1 MSYIKQLQNNHPSQ
15 NNSIALID
23 CNNFYASCERIF
35 NPRLI
40 GKPIV
45 VLSNNDGCIIT
56 RSAEAKELGIKMGEP
71 YFKAKK
77 IIDKNNVRVFS
88 SNYSLYGDISQRVM
102 ETLARFAS
110 DVEIYSI
117 DEAFLGL
124 NGFENYELSKYCK
137 YIRRT
142 IKQWV
147 GIPVSIGVS
156 TTKTLSKIAN
166 NLAKKNKEYDGVCIL
181 KSWFDINEAL
191 KLTPIEDVWGIG
203 RRLSIFLKKYKINTA
218 YDFTQLDKGWI
229 RKNMGVV
236 GEKTFLELCGVSCI
250 ELELIPSD
258 KKSCCVSRSF
268 SKPVEKIDDLEESV
282 SSYGTRVAEKIRE
295 EGLVAESMS
304 IFVLTNYFNRKE
316 KQYSNSI
323 KLQLPYPT
331 NNSIKIVK
339 RALEGIK
346 KIYRQGYRYKKAGV
360 ILYGLTKAK
369 QTRGLLDYDRESS
382 DSIMNT
388 LDRINERYGSSTIR
402 LASEGVD
409 KSWSMRRESVSP
421 CYTTRFDD
429 LVEAK
434 LSL

>member
-124 NGFENYELSKYCK
+124 NGFENYELSKYCQ

-191 KLTPIEDVWGIG
+191 KLTSIEDVWGIG
-203 RRLSIFLKKYKINTA
+203 RRLSVFLKKYKINTA

-236 GEKTFLELCGVSCI
+236 GEKTFLELFGVSCI

-268 SKPVEKIDDLEESV
+268 SRPVEKIDDLEESV

>member
-1 MSYIKQLQNNHPSQ
+1 MSYIKQLQNNHSSLK
-15 NNSIALID
+15 NSIALID

-35 NPRLI
+35 NPKLI

-56 RSAEAKELGIKMGEP
+56 RSAEAKALGIKMGEP

-77 IIDKNNVRVFS
+77 IIEKNNVKVFS
-88 SNYSLYGDISQRVM
+88 SNYSLYGDMSQRVM
-102 ETLARFAS
+102 ETLARFAP

-117 DEAFLGL
+117 DEAFIGL
-124 NGFENYELSKYCK
+124 NGFANYELNTYCQ

-142 IKQWV
+142 VKQWV

-156 TTKTLSKIAN
+156 STKTLSKIAN
-166 NLAKKNKEYDGVCIL
+166 NLAKKDKQYEGVCIL
-181 KSWFDINEAL
+181 KSWFEINEAL

-203 RRLSIFLKKYKINTA
+203 RRLSVFLKKYKVNAA

-268 SKPVEKIDDLEESV
+268 SKPIEKISDLEESV
-282 SSYGTRVAEKIRE
+282 SSYGTRVTEKIRE

-304 IFVLTNYFNRKE
+304 VFVLTNYFNRKE

-323 KLQLPYPT
+323 KLQLPFPT

-339 RALEGIK
+339 RALQGIR
-346 KIYRQGYRYKKAGV
+346 KIYREGYRYKKAGV
-360 ILYGLTKAK
+360 ILYGLSKSSQVK
-369 QTRGLLDYDRESS
+369 GLLDYDRESS
-382 DSIMNT
+382 DMIMNT
-388 LDRINERYGSSTIR
+388 MDRINGRYGSSTIR
-402 LASEGVD
+402 LASEGIE
-409 KSWSMRRESVSP
+409 KSWRMRRESVSP
-421 CYTTRFDD
+421 CYTTNFDD
-429 LVEAK
+429 LVEVK
-434 LSL
+434 I

>member
-77 IIDKNNVRVFS
+77 IIDKNNVKVFS

-124 NGFENYELSKYCK
+124 NGFENYELSKYCQ

-191 KLTPIEDVWGIG
+191 KLTSIEDVWGIG
-203 RRLSIFLKKYKINTA
+203 RRLSVFLKKYKINTA

-236 GEKTFLELCGVSCI
+236 GEKTLLELCGVSCI

>member
-1 MSYIKQLQNNHPSQ
+1 MSYIKQLQNNHTSQ

-77 IIDKNNVRVFS
+77 IIDKNNVKVFS

-124 NGFENYELSKYCK
+124 NGFENYELSKYCQ

-191 KLTPIEDVWGIG
+191 KLTSIEDVWGIG
-203 RRLSIFLKKYKINTA
+203 RRLSVFLKKYKINTA

>member
-1 MSYIKQLQNNHPSQ
+1 MSYIKQLQNNHSSLD
-15 NNSIALID
+15 NSIALID

-35 NPRLI
+35 NPKLI

-56 RSAEAKELGIKMGEP
+56 RSAEAKQLGIKMGEP

-77 IIDKNNVRVFS
+77 IIDKNNVKVFS

-124 NGFENYELSKYCK
+124 NGFENYELNKYCSH
-137 YIRRT
+137 ISRT

-156 TTKTLSKIAN
+156 STKTLSKIAN
-166 NLAKKNKEYDGVCIL
+166 NLAKKNKDYEGVCIL

-191 KLTPIEDVWGIG
+191 KITPIEDVWGIG
-203 RRLSIFLKKYKINTA
+203 RRLSFFLKKYNISTA

-229 RKNMGVV
+229 RKNMGMV

-250 ELELIPSD
+250 ELDLIPTD

-268 SKPVEKIDDLEESV
+268 SKPIEKIHDLEESV
-282 SSYGTRVAEKIRE
+282 SSYGTRVSEKIRE

-304 IFVLTNYFNRKE
+304 VFVLTNYFNRKE

-339 RALEGIK
+339 RALEGIR
-346 KIYRQGYRYKKAGV
+346 KIYREGYRYKKAGV
-360 ILYGLTKAK
+360 ILYGLSKSSQVK
-369 QTRGLLDYDRESS
+369 GLLDYDRESS
-382 DSIMNT
+382 DAIMNT
-388 LDRINERYGSSTIR
+388 MDRINGRYGSSVIR
-402 LASEGVD
+402 LASEGIE
-409 KSWSMRRESVSP
+409 KSWRMKREKVSP
-421 CYTTRFDD
+421 CYTTNFDD
-429 LVEAK
+429 LVEVK
-434 LSL
+434 T

>member
-1 MSYIKQLQNNHPSQ
+1 MSYILQNNHPSQ

-77 IIDKNNVRVFS
+77 IIDKNNVKVFS

-124 NGFENYELSKYCK
+124 NGFENYELSKYCQ

-191 KLTPIEDVWGIG
+191 KLTSIEDVWGIG
-203 RRLSIFLKKYKINTA
+203 RRLSVFLKKYKINTA

>member
-77 IIDKNNVRVFS
+77 IIDKNNVKVFS

-124 NGFENYELSKYCK
+124 NGFENYELSKYCQ

-191 KLTPIEDVWGIG
+191 KLTSIEDVWGIG
-203 RRLSIFLKKYKINTA
+203 RRLSVFLKKYKINTA
-218 YDFTQLDKGWI
+218 CDFTQLDKGWI

-268 SKPVEKIDDLEESV
+268 SKPVEKIDDLEESI